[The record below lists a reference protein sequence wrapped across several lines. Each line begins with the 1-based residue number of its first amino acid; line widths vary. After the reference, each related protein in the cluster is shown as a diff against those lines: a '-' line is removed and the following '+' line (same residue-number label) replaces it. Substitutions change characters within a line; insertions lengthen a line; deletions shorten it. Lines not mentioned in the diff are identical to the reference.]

1 MEKSTLR
8 DAQQAYKASNK
19 GPGASK
25 QMEAKPQGIGMAVA
39 FDWGL
44 VVQILVNPIITLLL
58 GQPGMLRALKHSP
71 GMNALVTLLIS
82 LPFAALLAVFG
93 EGVRRGWRWTRPV
106 QIVFNTL
113 LSFGGFFALYSLW
126 QGSKQGNYWS
136 VVTVIILLIFSQL
149 IAWRPIRPVT
159 KQWFATVTS
168 SEARKR
174 HGGAWPWLILIW
186 SIIGGVLQAIA
197 GMR

>member
-1 MEKSTLR
+1 MEKSILR
-8 DAQQAYKASNK
+8 DAQQAFKASNK
-19 GPGASK
+19 GPEASK
-25 QMEAKPQGIGMAVA
+25 QTEAKPQGIGMAVA

-44 VVQILVNPIITLLL
+44 VVQILVNPVITLLL
-58 GQPGMLRALKHSP
+58 GQPGMLRALKLSP

-106 QIVFNTL
+106 QVVFNTL

-126 QGSKQGNYWS
+126 QGSKQENYWS
-136 VVTVIILLIFSQL
+136 VVTVIILFIFSPL
-149 IAWRPIRPVT
+149 IAWRLSRRVT

-186 SIIGGVLQAIA
+186 SIVGGVLQAIVS
-197 GMR
+197 MK